1 MLQVNYIK
9 SFINALKSRG
19 WVIQKIRGYGDLS
32 ISILE
37 RINKKLLIVES
48 INVDMIGSKQ
58 PQVEAFFLRLI
69 DILKNCKANEII
81 FQGGGEIEIPYFF
94 ISFCKEHDIEI
105 KILTVDTIHEI
116 NNY

>member
-1 MLQVNYIK
+1 MK
-9 SFINALKSRG
+9 SFINALRSRG
-19 WVIQKIRGYGDLS
+19 WVSQNIRGYGDLN

-48 INVDMIGSKQ
+48 MNLDIIGCKQ
-58 PQVEAFFLRLI
+58 PQLEAFFLRLI
-69 DILKNCKANEII
+69 NVLENYKVNEII

-105 KILTVDTIHEI
+105 KIITVDTIHTI